1 MVPIADLFNHTDMHN
16 VQVEAEELV
25 CLQCGYPHQGPCT
38 QALSNTIDVRCIEAL
53 YEGDEAINTY
63 GDLSNAELLCQYGF
77 VLDSKTLYDRSSWG
91 PAMPAELRELEEA
104 FSSCLAYTPTGN
116 HTPGLDHLLLS
127 LEPEAASDDALFAR
141 LQSPRDFARPLFVDP
156 TGRPSYVLWRLC
168 LGAAMACAAAPIA
181 GWPILLNQV
190 QSFAGAMHAA
200 PDHAVRVA
208 AQCLAHLCTYRMKNL
223 YVTTH
228 DDDAGALL
236 QADRGPLR
244 STVQLALQES
254 DTLHRACAWAQST

>member
-104 FSSCLAYTPTGN
+104 FSSCLAYTPNGN
-116 HTPGLDHLLLS
+116 HAPGLDHLLLS

-141 LQSPRDFARPLFVDP
+141 LQSPRDFSRPLFVDP

-168 LGAAMACAAAPIA
+168 LGAAMACAAAPITD
-181 GWPILLNQV
+181 WPMLLNQV
-190 QSFAGAMHAA
+190 QSFGGAMQAA
-200 PDHAVRVA
+200 PDHAVHLA
-208 AQCLAHLCTYRMKNL
+208 AQCLAHLCTSRMKNL

-228 DDDAGALL
+228 DDEAGALL

-254 DTLHRACAWAQST
+254 DTLHRARAWAQST